1 MHLAC
6 IANKKDLKELLEER
20 EMLTGEVGKG
30 KQNLTK
36 QLHEVELKIKKQL
49 VIIEDKKKT
58 IESSKVIGDPGAISS
73 LASAENVLK
82 GQLESAEDVRGR
94 LKSGALSP
102 DAQER
107 LLDIK
112 VRKDKNIKRLNFREG
127 FVNMGFIICDMLSS
141 LCDAASYMLYTL
153 LVQACY

>member
-1 MHLAC
+1 MKNLHLSSLHYTLNRDEILRLHTAC
-6 IANKKDLKELLEER
+6 IANKKDLKDLLEER
-20 EMLTGEVGKG
+20 ETVTGEVGKG

-58 IESSKVIGDPGAISS
+58 IESNKVIGDPGAISS
-73 LASAENVLK
+73 LASAENLLK
-82 GQLESAEDVRGR
+82 EQLESAEDVRGR

-102 DAQER
+102 DAQNR

-112 VRKDKNIKRLNFREG
+112 VRKEIVTLIH
-127 FVNMGFIICDMLSS
+127 NMINYLSNYS
-141 LCDAASYMLYTL
+141 DYAG
-153 LVQACY
+153 

>member
-1 MHLAC
+1 MHTAC
-6 IANKKDLKELLEER
+6 IANKKDLKDLLAER
-20 EMLTGEVGKG
+20 EIVTGEVGKG

-58 IESSKVIGDPGAISS
+58 IESNKVIGDPGAISS
-73 LASAENVLK
+73 LASAENLLK
-82 GQLESAEDVRGR
+82 EQLESAEDVRGR

-102 DAQER
+102 DAQNR

-112 VRKDKNIKRLNFREG
+112 VRKENSALTYN
-127 FVNMGFIICDMLSS
+127 V
-141 LCDAASYMLYTL
+141 
-153 LVQACY
+153 VCY

>member
-1 MHLAC
+1 VEIRLHQLIQTLLLIIHRDEILRLHLAC
-6 IANKKDLKELLEER
+6 IANKKDHKELLEER
-20 EMLTGEVGKG
+20 EMLNGEVGKG

-82 GQLESAEDVRGR
+82 GQLESAEDIRGR

-112 VRKDKNIKRLNFREG
+112 VRKDKKIEF
-127 FVNMGFIICDMLSS
+127 S
-141 LCDAASYMLYTL
+141 
-153 LVQACY
+153 

>member
-1 MHLAC
+1 MHTAC
-6 IANKKDLKELLEER
+6 IANKKDLKDLLEER
-20 EMLTGEVGKG
+20 ETVTGEVGKG

-58 IESSKVIGDPGAISS
+58 IESNKVIGDPGAISS
-73 LASAENVLK
+73 LASAENLLK
-82 GQLESAEDVRGR
+82 EQLEGAEDIRGR

-102 DAQER
+102 DAQNR

-112 VRKDKNIKRLNFREG
+112 VRKENVILIHNL
-127 FVNMGFIICDMLSS
+127 I
-141 LCDAASYMLYTL
+141 SY
-153 LVQACY
+153 

>member
-1 MHLAC
+1 MLIFNRDEILRLHLAC

-20 EMLTGEVGKG
+20 EMLNGEVGKG

-82 GQLESAEDVRGR
+82 TQLESAEDIRGR

-112 VRKDKNIKRLNFREG
+112 VRKDKKMKRQKE
-127 FVNMGFIICDMLSS
+127 
-141 LCDAASYMLYTL
+141 
-153 LVQACY
+153 

>member
-1 MHLAC
+1 LHLAC
-6 IANKKDLKELLEER
+6 IANKKDHKELLEER
-20 EMLTGEVGKG
+20 EMLNGEVGKG

-82 GQLESAEDVRGR
+82 GQLESAEDIRGR

-112 VRKDKNIKRLNFREG
+112 VRKDKKIEF
-127 FVNMGFIICDMLSS
+127 S
-141 LCDAASYMLYTL
+141 
-153 LVQACY
+153 